1 MVATVDMSHVISSIS
16 WLRFRFFTSELF
28 IAFRTAEA
36 IALSDNIDEMNGI
49 FPLIRGIRH
58 KSCKMILLSHLLSD
72 HRPWRILISKKALNQ
87 QLINWI
93 YDEDIIYS
101 FPLKG
106 QLDFSTWRASLQ
118 VIRLYNFPQDKPYL
132 ESMKRREVERF
143 DLRKESS
150 TTRVVSFANALA
162 LAAFISNSSRLSK
175 AKSMEA
181 SFYF

>member
-1 MVATVDMSHVISSIS
+1 MVATVDMSHVMSSIS
-16 WLRFRFFTSELF
+16 WLRLRFFTSELF

-72 HRPWRILISKKALNQ
+72 HRPWRILISKKTLNQ

-93 YDEDIIYS
+93 YYKDIIYS

-106 QLDFSTWRASLQ
+106 QLDFSTWRASLL
-118 VIRLYNFPQDKPYL
+118 VIRLYNFSSGYSLPGIH
-132 ESMKRREVERF
+132 EETWRREIWPQKRIINN
-143 DLRKESS
+143 KSC
-150 TTRVVSFANALA
+150 
-162 LAAFISNSSRLSK
+162 FIR
-175 AKSMEA
+175 
-181 SFYF
+181 